1 MEEPGAGWQGARRLN
16 WGSTLVPH
24 MQSRPT
30 MRMVVVMMVVE
41 TITIM
46 IRMMAV
52 AMITTIDKDDG
63 DDNDHSKTFCQ

>member
-1 MEEPGAGWQGARRLN
+1 MEEPGGGWQGARCLN

-30 MRMVVVMMVVE
+30 MMMVVE

-46 IRMMAV
+46 IRMMTV
-52 AMITTIDKDDG
+52 AMISNIDKDDG
-63 DDNDHSKTFCQ
+63 DDSNHSNIFFQ

>member
-1 MEEPGAGWQGARRLN
+1 MEEPGAGWQGAHCLN

-30 MRMVVVMMVVE
+30 MMMVVE

>member
-1 MEEPGAGWQGARRLN
+1 
-16 WGSTLVPH
+16 

-30 MRMVVVMMVVE
+30 MMMVVE